1 MKIDVSSTLTDLA
14 KDQERFMTRAGVVDG
29 PSLQQVF
36 ASWARG
42 VTAAAAEVNTES
54 AGEAAIE
61 RALQDL
67 RGAIE
72 HRQLSRWRN
81 DPAIRAFVDDIIDVL
96 ASSIYAGKNPDTV
109 ARALEKRFDVHDYDW
124 RRLARTEFTSA
135 NAQGKLQSYIRNGF
149 LQYNWV
155 TAPGACAICEGIKAA
170 GPYMVGAGPMP
181 GDHGCSSCRCSIHA
195 LTPVAA
201 KE

>member
-1 MKIDVSSTLTDLA
+1 MKIDVSTTLTDLA
-14 KDQERFMTRAGVVDG
+14 KDQERFIAHAGVVDG
-29 PSLQQVF
+29 PHLQQVF
-36 ASWARG
+36 TSWARG
-42 VTAAAAEVNTES
+42 VANAAAEVDAEAAS
-54 AGEAAIE
+54 DAAIE
-61 RALQDL
+61 RTLQEL

-72 HRQLSRWRN
+72 HRQLLRWRDN
-81 DPAIRAFVDDIIDVL
+81 PVIRAFADDIIAEL
-96 ASSIYAGKNPDTV
+96 QRGIYAGKNPDSV
-109 ARALEKRFDVHDYDW
+109 ARALEKRFGMHDYDW

-149 LQYNWV
+149 LQYNWA
-155 TAPGACAICEGIKAA
+155 TSPGACAICEGIKAA

-195 LTPVAA
+195 LAPVAA